1 MKKLYRIPLL
11 LIVLIFLSTY
21 NPNKFGSTL
30 EEKYTFFEIKNIK
43 IVNNLLI
50 KKNEIKEKLS
60 KIYNKNIF
68 LIKRNDIEESLK
80 KINFLEKIEVK
91 KKYPDTIIIK
101 IFETKPVANLL
112 KNNVKYILDSSSNLI
127 LFENNL
133 NFNKLPYIFGV
144 DAENNFV
151 NFLNQLN
158 NNSFP
163 NKEIINFYYFQVGR
177 WDVQLTNNKIIKF
190 PHNNVEDAIKKSIKL
205 LKHKDF
211 KNYNIIDLRIDGKII
226 VE

>member
-11 LIVLIFLSTY
+11 LIAFIFLSTY
-21 NPNKFGSTL
+21 NPNKLGLTL
-30 EEKYTFFEIKNIK
+30 KEKYTFFEIKNIK
-43 IVNNLLI
+43 IVNNFLI

-68 LIKRNDIEESLK
+68 LVKRNDIEESLK
-80 KINFLEKIEVK
+80 KVNFLEKIEVK

-112 KNNVKYILDSSSNLI
+112 KNQVKYILDSSSNLI
-127 LFENNL
+127 LFKNDL
-133 NFNKLPYIFGV
+133 NFNKLPYIFGE
-144 DAENNFV
+144 DAENNFI
-151 NFLNQLN
+151 NFLNQLTS
-158 NNSFP
+158 NSFP

-177 WDVQLTNNKIIKF
+177 WDVELINNKIIKF

-211 KNYNIIDLRIDGKII
+211 KNYNIIDLRLDGKII